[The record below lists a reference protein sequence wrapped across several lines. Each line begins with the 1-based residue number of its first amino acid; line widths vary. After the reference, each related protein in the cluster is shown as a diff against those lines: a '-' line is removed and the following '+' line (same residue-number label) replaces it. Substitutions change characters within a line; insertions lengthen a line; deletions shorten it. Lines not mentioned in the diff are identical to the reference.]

1 MSIFLLSALMLA
13 SGAHTASV
21 NVKRCNAYEGGVPVP
36 TSQISNSK
44 VIEIAA
50 GQTYDGGWAKY
61 DRGSGACNGQSE
73 GVFYLHE
80 GATLQ
85 NVIIGANQAE
95 GVHCDL
101 RFVWFED
108 VCEDAISIVTAG
120 SYSNIIGGGAYH
132 AEDKVVQH
140 NGCGTVNIINFYV
153 EDYGKL
159 YRSCGNCSKQ
169 CKRNV
174 YIEGV
179 EAVDGGTLAG
189 INYNYGDTAT
199 IIDACYDTSHPCTLY
214 DGCAGGCEPE
224 VVGYCS
230 G

>member
-1 MSIFLLSALMLA
+1 MSQ
-13 SGAHTASV
+13 
-21 NVKRCNAYEGGVPVP
+21 P
-36 TSQISNSK
+36 TQTISNSA

-50 GQTYDGGWAKY
+50 GQTYDGSWARY

-73 GVFYLHE
+73 GDWEDAVFYLHE

-95 GVHCDL
+95 GVHCNL
-101 RFVWFED
+101 EFVWFED
-108 VCEDAISIVTAG
+108 VCEDAISIVPAG

-159 YRSCGNCSKQ
+159 YRSCGNCSSQ

-179 EAVDGGTLAG
+179 EAVDGGTLARSPG
-189 INYNYGDTAT
+189 EPREVDVLCSVPALWSK
-199 IIDACYDTSHPCTLY
+199 DVPCQTMRHSNH
-214 DGCAGGCEPE
+214 GASAVGEKTESRAG
-224 VVGYCS
+224 
-230 G
+230 